1 MRTSIK
7 VSRTQRLTVAET
19 APVITTSAAVDASLD
34 RFYTYDVDATRS
46 PAATYSLPT
55 APHGMTIDSATE
67 VKGAVL

>member
-1 MRTSIK
+1 M
-7 VSRTQRLTVAET
+7 
-19 APVITTSAAVDASLD
+19 ITTSAAVDASLD

-55 APHGMTIDSATE
+55 APHGMTIDTATE